1 MFQHDLMH
9 SGRSNYVGPQT
20 NNVKWSYQT
29 GGRIR
34 CSPAIGID
42 GTIYVG
48 SDDGY
53 LYAINPDGALKWK
66 FNTGNQIWS
75 APAIG
80 SDGTI
85 YINSSYYLYAI
96 NPDGTQKWRFSID
109 GWARTSSPAIGNDG
123 TIYVGGGDFY
133 LYAITDNGTTGI
145 QKWRFR
151 PSNEY
156 SVWSSPAIGSDGT
169 IYVGSNSDA
178 NFYAINPSGQLK
190 WRLLTGVVTSSPA
203 ISGDGTI
210 YFGNNIGNN
219 NGYLCAITDN
229 ATAGIQKWQFGTVG
243 IMESS
248 PAIGSDGTI
257 YVGSD
262 DNYLYAVNPDG
273 TKKWSYGTG
282 GEILASPAIGN
293 DGTIYVHSLDGNL
306 YAISSGG
313 THVWSYMT
321 GESPTGPWVVDSS
334 AAIGSDGTLYIGAWD
349 GKLYAFQDIHP
360 NASVNTSLGVIN
372 FTTSAGSI
380 SGLANIPPE
389 SMPCSSGGFIFPYGM
404 FSYSITNLAPGATA
418 TVTITTPV
426 AVPMG
431 AKVFKCQNGSL
442 TDFSQYV
449 QQPDPNTF
457 ILTLKDGGQG
467 DSDGVANGIIV
478 DPCGPAFP
486 FVNQGHSSSAGG
498 PSLTSQAPMAI
509 ANIAVQSASLSA
521 ARVAPGAAVTVTT
534 DIANKGTASGSNQI
548 TLYVNGQ
555 EEAHQGITLTSGSH
569 TPIKFTVSR
578 DKPGSYSVYVGSI
591 PAGTFEVDQF
601 ADPNLVLYISGAL
614 MLFALAGGVIF
625 IATRRH
631 R

>member
-1 MFQHDLMH
+1 MNSKQFSKTLIPLVVLASLLLTALAVLPGGAVAELATTSWPMFQHDLMH

-34 CSPAIGID
+34 PSPAIGID

-53 LYAINPDGALKWK
+53 LYAINPDGTLKWK
-66 FNTGNQIWS
+66 FKTGNQIWS

-85 YINSSYYLYAI
+85 YINSSYYYLYAI
-96 NPDGTQKWRFSID
+96 NPDGTQKWQFIMA
-109 GWARTSSPAIGNDG
+109 WARNSSPAIGSDG
-123 TIYVGGGDFY
+123 TIYVGSSDFH

-169 IYVGSNSDA
+169 IYVGSNSDS
-178 NFYAINPSGQLK
+178 NFYAINPNGQLK

-210 YFGNNIGNN
+210 YFGNN

-229 ATAGIQKWQFGTVG
+229 ATAGIQKWQFGRVG
-243 IMESS
+243 TIEST

-262 DNYLYAVNPDG
+262 DNYTYAINPSG

-293 DGTIYVHSLDGNL
+293 DGTIYVHSLDGNV
-306 YAISSGG
+306 YAISSAGAR
-313 THVWSYMT
+313 VWSYMT

-360 NASVNTSLGVIN
+360 NASVNTSLGTVN
-372 FTTSAGSI
+372 FSTNAGSI
-380 SGLANIPPE
+380 SGLINLPPE
-389 SMPCSSGGFIFPYGM
+389 SMPCSSGGYIFPYGM
-404 FSYSITNLAPGATA
+404 FSYSITNFTPGQ
-418 TVTITTPV
+418 TVTVTMTLPSPI
-426 AVPMG
+426 PMG
-431 AKVFKCQNGSL
+431 SKVFKCQNGSL
-442 TDFSQYV
+442 TDFSQYA
-449 QQPDPNTF
+449 QQTNPNTF
-457 ILTLKDGGQG
+457 ILMLKDGGPG
-467 DSDGVANGIIV
+467 DADGPANGAIV
-478 DPCGPAFP
+478 DPCGLAFAINNP
-486 FVNQGHSSSAGG
+486 PHSSSAQIPTVVQG
-498 PSLTSQAPMAI
+498 P
-509 ANIAVQSASLSA
+509 
-521 ARVAPGAAVTVTT
+521 
-534 DIANKGTASGSNQI
+534 
-548 TLYVNGQ
+548 
-555 EEAHQGITLTSGSH
+555 
-569 TPIKFTVSR
+569 TP
-578 DKPGSYSVYVGSI
+578 
-591 PAGTFEVDQF
+591 
-601 ADPNLVLYISGAL
+601 
-614 MLFALAGGVIF
+614 
-625 IATRRH
+625 
-631 R
+631 